1 MNSSAFDRSPSNSV
15 GGLPPSL
22 PPPLPPPALAPP
34 GGTPPPLGAP
44 PLPPPQPGGPLPPGG
59 LPPPQRMIGF
69 AKKLVTFPPPV
80 LVPVLASMRAA
91 AAVGAVCVAIAELS
105 ILPVFVLE
113 WLHCPNVA
121 DWSSAGIADT
131 LAALTLLPTLYSVGT
146 GSVAT
151 QFLLLV
157 SCWTKYH
164 WSLSSSYSTAR
175 YSRRPS
181 ILLCC

>member
-1 MNSSAFDRSPSNSV
+1 MNSSAFNLSPSNSV

-22 PPPLPPPALAPP
+22 PPPLLAPP

-44 PLPPPQPGGPLPPGG
+44 PPPPPPPPPPGGPDGG
-59 LPPPQRMIGF
+59 LPPPPCMVGL
-69 AKKLVTFPPPV
+69 AKKLVTFPE
-80 LVPVLASMRAA
+80 LPVLASVRAA
-91 AAVGAVCVAIAELS
+91 AAVVAVCVAIAELS

-113 WLHCPNVA
+113 RLRCPNVA
-121 DWSSAGIADT
+121 DWSSAVIADT

-157 SCWTKYH
+157 SCWTKYY

-175 YSRRPS
+175 
-181 ILLCC
+181 

>member
-22 PPPLPPPALAPP
+22 PPPLAPP
-34 GGTPPPLGAP
+34 GRVPPPLLPPGGAP
-44 PLPPPQPGGPLPPGG
+44 PPPPPPPPGGPLPPGG
-59 LPPPQRMIGF
+59 
-69 AKKLVTFPPPV
+69 FPPPPRV
-80 LVPVLASMRAA
+80 AGFTRKLVIFPMLSVLASVRAA
-91 AAVGAVCVAIAELS
+91 AAAVAVCVAIAELS
-105 ILPVFVLE
+105 ILLVFVLE
-113 WLHCPNVA
+113 QLRCPNVFW
-121 DWSSAGIADT
+121 WSSVGIADT

-157 SCWTKYH
+157 SCLTKYH

-175 YSRRPS
+175 YSSPR
-181 ILLCC
+181 